1 MKAALQNLVLY
12 LLCMASVVLAAPNQ
26 STLYSQSCS
35 KARVSTFSL
44 PRSVERPVFTQAKEG
59 VRRDASILEGST
71 RFELW

>member
-26 STLYSQSCS
+26 STLCTQSS
-35 KARVSTFSL
+35 GRASVSTFSL
-44 PRSVERPVFTQAKEG
+44 PRSVERPVFTQAKERVG
-59 VRRDASILEGST
+59 RDASILEGST

>member
-26 STLYSQSCS
+26 SALYPQPLN
-35 KARVSTFSL
+35 KGRVSTFSI
-44 PRSVERPVFTQAKEG
+44 PRTTERPVFTQAKEG